1 MHKAARGYKR
11 RLDLIYQPIQSPEMT
26 RSVTAFSKPVFVG
39 FTNSEGDIYIEND
52 SRKLSPLR
60 FKEIMR
66 LFDIP
71 ILEEVQSAQQQR
83 EVITTS
89 YFKNMALNFLQST
102 HSQHKWL
109 ARFDW
114 CKPKSIH
121 FKSAYHI
128 LDMIFW
134 FGNLNIL
141 SANNYHYTQSD
152 IQLSHDMMADLGHF
166 VRYNRMPWSKYH
178 EDTEYFHIYK

>member
-1 MHKAARGYKR
+1 
-11 RLDLIYQPIQSPEMT
+11 MT

-71 ILEEVQSAQQQR
+71 ILEEVQNAQQQR

-102 HSQHKWL
+102 FS
-109 ARFDW
+109 
-114 CKPKSIH
+114 
-121 FKSAYHI
+121 
-128 LDMIFW
+128 
-134 FGNLNIL
+134 
-141 SANNYHYTQSD
+141 T
-152 IQLSHDMMADLGHF
+152 
-166 VRYNRMPWSKYH
+166 
-178 EDTEYFHIYK
+178 